1 MSIAFD
7 RWEERAPAGGVCAGG
22 RSVSAGN
29 ACRRGKSV
37 RLWGERAPAGERKG
51 LRSPAALWHNGI
63 DSRGRGPAGKAGM
76 EDGKQETAKC
86 PEPKT
91 EEYGESPEDGAEGA

>member
-1 MSIAFD
+1 MSIAFG
-7 RWEERAPAGGVCAGG
+7 RWEERV
-22 RSVSAGN
+22 
-29 ACRRGKSV
+29 
-37 RLWGERAPAGERKG
+37 PAGEERVPVGKRKG

-76 EDGKQETAKC
+76 EDGKQEAAKC

>member
-1 MSIAFD
+1 MSIAFG
-7 RWEERAPAGGVCAGG
+7 RQGKCAGG
-22 RSVSAGN
+22 KRVPAGEG
-29 ACRRGKSV
+29 RV
-37 RLWGERAPAGERKG
+37 PAGERKG

>member
-1 MSIAFD
+1 MSIAFG
-7 RWEERAPAGGVCAGG
+7 RREERAPVGGACAGG
-22 RSVSAGN
+22 KRV
-29 ACRRGKSV
+29 
-37 RLWGERAPAGERKG
+37 PAGKRKG

-76 EDGKQETAKC
+76 EDGKQEAAKC

>member
-1 MSIAFD
+1 MSIAFG
-7 RWEERAPAGGVCAGG
+7 RWEERAPVGGACAGG
-22 RSVSAGN
+22 KHV
-29 ACRRGKSV
+29 
-37 RLWGERAPAGERKG
+37 PAGERKG

-76 EDGKQETAKC
+76 EDGKQEAAKC